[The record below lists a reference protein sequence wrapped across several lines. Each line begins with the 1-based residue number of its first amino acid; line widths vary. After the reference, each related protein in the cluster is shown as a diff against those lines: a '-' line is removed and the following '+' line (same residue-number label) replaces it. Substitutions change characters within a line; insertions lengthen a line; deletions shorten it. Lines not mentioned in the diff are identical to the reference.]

1 METRENPVIR
11 LATVGIAK
19 QLGSPRTPDSVMLE
33 STTNLRIRED
43 EILRFLV
50 EETVSE
56 TGSAYFRA
64 LVRSLSEALQ
74 TRGALITEYLRESRS
89 LRAIAFWVN
98 NRYLEDYHYSI
109 VGTPCEVVIETKS
122 RAHFPERLLEFFPSD
137 SDLAAIGAV
146 SYLGTPLLD
155 GDGSLLGHLAVLDNR
170 PMPAEPQLYKV
181 VDLFAMRTVGELRR
195 LRAEAATHERE
206 AQLSLLLDTAMDA
219 ILVLDRDFKIVRSNY
234 RATELFACT
243 QDDLFGKVFLDFLSS
258 SAGAK
263 FSELTNELQSRPDAR
278 PSRLPEALEGIR
290 WDKTPIAAEAAIS
303 RYLYNGVPYYMVF
316 LRSMKDRLD
325 AERRI
330 RAAIGETES
339 WRPVVGEPPWE
350 MGIIGRSPGVRA
362 VETAVR
368 QVASTDA
375 TVLILGETGTGKE
388 LVARAIHEGSPRR
401 GKPLVRVNCAAIP
414 ESLIE
419 SEFFG
424 HEKGAFTG
432 ATARREGRFAQADG
446 GTLLLDEIGELPLDL
461 QAKLLRVLQEGEFE
475 PLGGSKTLKADVRVI
490 AATNRSLECD
500 ISKGR
505 FREDLYYRLNVFPIR
520 LPALRER
527 DDDIFLLA
535 EAFGQRF
542 AKRMGRRFEG
552 LTDEDKALLKAYC
565 WPGNVRELQNVL
577 ERALIL
583 SSNGKL
589 DLSRAIP
596 RRDGRMQLEV
606 TPINSADCEK
616 VLSCHELQELERRNL
631 VRALEI
637 CRWKISGERGVATL
651 MDLPPSTVAS
661 RIKALGIRRN
671 SSRFARRRS

>member
-1 METRENPVIR
+1 
-11 LATVGIAK
+11 
-19 QLGSPRTPDSVMLE
+19 
-33 STTNLRIRED
+33 
-43 EILRFLV
+43 
-50 EETVSE
+50 
-56 TGSAYFRA
+56 
-64 LVRSLSEALQ
+64 
-74 TRGALITEYLRESRS
+74 
-89 LRAIAFWVN
+89 
-98 NRYLEDYHYSI
+98 
-109 VGTPCEVVIETKS
+109 
-122 RAHFPERLLEFFPSD
+122 
-137 SDLAAIGAV
+137 
-146 SYLGTPLLD
+146 
-155 GDGSLLGHLAVLDNR
+155 
-170 PMPAEPQLYKV
+170 
-181 VDLFAMRTVGELRR
+181 
-195 LRAEAATHERE
+195 
-206 AQLSLLLDTAMDA
+206 
-219 ILVLDRDFKIVRSNY
+219 
-234 RATELFACT
+234 
-243 QDDLFGKVFLDFLSS
+243 
-258 SAGAK
+258 
-263 FSELTNELQSRPDAR
+263 
-278 PSRLPEALEGIR
+278 
-290 WDKTPIAAEAAIS
+290 
-303 RYLYNGVPYYMVF
+303 
-316 LRSMKDRLD
+316 
-325 AERRI
+325 
-330 RAAIGETES
+330 
-339 WRPVVGEPPWE
+339 

-362 VETAVR
+362 VENAIR

-388 LVARAIHEGSPRR
+388 LVALAIHEGSPRR

-432 ATARREGRFAQADG
+432 ATARREGRFAQANG

-527 DDDIFLLA
+527 VDDIFLLA

-542 AKRMGRRFEG
+542 AKRMGRRFEP

-565 WPGNVRELQNVL
+565 WPGNVRELQNVV

-596 RRDGRMQLEV
+596 RPDGKVPEV
-606 TPINSADCEK
+606 TPVSSADCEK
-616 VLSCHELQELERRNL
+616 VLNSHELQELERRNL

-637 CRWKISGERGVATL
+637 CRWKISGERGVAAL
-651 MDLPPSTVAS
+651 MGLPPSTVAS
-661 RIKALGIRRN
+661 RIKALRIRRN
-671 SSRFARRRS
+671 SSKFARSRS